1 MLEIHHLLAPC
12 VFFIHL
18 MNVLEQ
24 HTVKL
29 YIVSSLLWTL
39 NLEINWKSGFPSV
52 SISNGT
58 LCRGPSERISLF
70 LFIKGMFAYHAEH
83 NSSGLVHMLTPGSSH
98 SRVLPVTVQ
107 LHKRFNVLVNDS

>member
-1 MLEIHHLLAPC
+1 MLEIHHLLALC
-12 VFFIHL
+12 VFVV
-18 MNVLEQ
+18 VLEQ

-29 YIVSSLLWTL
+29 YIVSFLVWTL
-39 NLEINWKSGFPSV
+39 NLEINWKSGFPSL
-52 SISNGT
+52 SISNGRT

-70 LFIKGMFAYHAEH
+70 SFIKGTFAYHEEH
-83 NSSGLVHMLTPGSSH
+83 NSSGLLHMLTPGSSH